1 MKQIL
6 IGAAILIL
14 VIFVALFYFQRRSS
28 GGGIMSMFQSSTATV
43 NGQTYKIDVAKTQE
57 EKEVGLSDKTQL
69 ADNQGMVFTFDN
81 PGYYSFWMKKMK
93 FPIDIVFIRDNR
105 IVEVYPNAQPPTS
118 ETESL
123 PIYTPLEPADMVL
136 ELKAGQ
142 ADKNN
147 LKKGDE
153 IKVNL

>member
-28 GGGIMSMFQSSTATV
+28 GGIMSMFQSSTATV
-43 NGQTYKIDVAKTQE
+43 NEQTYKVDVAKTQE
-57 EKEVGLSDKTQL
+57 EKEIGLSEKSEL
-69 ADNQGMVFTFDN
+69 ADDQGMIFTFDT

-105 IVEVYPNAQPPTS
+105 IVEVYQNALPPAS
-118 ETESL
+118 EKESL

-142 ADKNN
+142 AEKNK

-153 IKVNL
+153 VKVDL